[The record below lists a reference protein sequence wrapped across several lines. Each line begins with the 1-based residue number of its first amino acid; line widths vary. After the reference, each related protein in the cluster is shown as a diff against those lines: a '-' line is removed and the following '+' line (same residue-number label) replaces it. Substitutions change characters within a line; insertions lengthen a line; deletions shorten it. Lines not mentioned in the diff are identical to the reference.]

1 MMLFREDVILQ
12 ATEKVM
18 YDAKRERI
26 SQGREII
33 NVDRLFVTYV
43 TQFDG
48 KHSVHLI
55 ENV

>member
-18 YDAKRERI
+18 YDAKRKRI